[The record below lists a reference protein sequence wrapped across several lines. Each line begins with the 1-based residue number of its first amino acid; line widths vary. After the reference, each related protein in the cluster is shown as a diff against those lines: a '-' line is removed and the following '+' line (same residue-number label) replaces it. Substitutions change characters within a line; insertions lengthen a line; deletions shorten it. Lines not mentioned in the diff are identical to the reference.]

1 MKRPLRWFIGLIVLT
16 AATLITCQGWFSS
29 WQVLAQTPSPTPA
42 ASPTETP
49 VPNPAATPTPSP
61 EATPVPSPATPAPSP
76 TPAVAPTPNPAAA
89 PVPNPEA
96 TPAPTPAPATPALPL
111 TTEPYSDPGGRFQV
125 GVLQG
130 YSQSIVAGIP
140 LFESETGDVAYTV
153 AIRSRANT
161 ATVNEAALAQIA
173 IDTVSGG
180 EGFTPGVFEPIPAGG
195 ARLPWS
201 GTLTTKKPQPMQG
214 LVLSRQAGDRVL
226 ILVIAATEAGA
237 SNLESVYSSLEPT
250 LTAPEPA

>member
-1 MKRPLRWFIGLIVLT
+1 MKRPIRWFIGLIALT
-16 AATLITCQGWFSS
+16 AATLITCQSWFSG

-42 ASPTETP
+42 ASPTEAP

-61 EATPVPSPATPAPSP
+61 EASPVPN
-76 TPAVAPTPNPAAA
+76 PAVAPTPDPVAA

-96 TPAPTPAPATPALPL
+96 IPEPAPAPAASALPL
-111 TTEPYSDPGGRFQV
+111 ATEPYSDPGGRFQV

-180 EGFTPGVFEPIPAGG
+180 EGFTPGVFEPVPAGG

-214 LVLSRQAGDRVL
+214 LVLSRQAGDRIL